1 MPISTTKLMII
12 TIVLLLAVAVTAV
25 AAWLVTRQPPLTPS
39 RSVRAVWRRALSRG

>member
-25 AAWLVTRQPPLTPS
+25 VAWLVTRQPPLTPLDVPS
-39 RSVRAVWRRALSRG
+39 ASVA